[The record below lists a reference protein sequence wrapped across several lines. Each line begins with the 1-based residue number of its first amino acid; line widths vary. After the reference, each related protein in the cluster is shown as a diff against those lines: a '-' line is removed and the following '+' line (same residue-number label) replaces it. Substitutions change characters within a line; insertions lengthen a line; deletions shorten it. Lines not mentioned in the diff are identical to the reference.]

1 MVENLASWAALM
13 LRVGGGIVFM
23 AHGFPKLLR
32 TEKKPEVGRTRL
44 KDAIEKLGFPYPL
57 FFAYVVAAMEFLGGI
72 FLVLG
77 LFTPWVSLILAIVML
92 FATFWMQKIH
102 GFELGADFPFALLFM
117 MIALIFLGGGQFS
130 LGALLG
136 TQ

>member
-1 MVENLASWAALM
+1 MENLTSWAALM
-13 LRVGGGIVFM
+13 LRVGGGFVFI

-32 TEKKPEVGRTRL
+32 TEKKPEIGRTRL

-77 LFTPWVSLILAIVML
+77 LFTPWIALILAIVMV

-102 GFELGADFPFALLFM
+102 GFELGSDFPFALLFM
-117 MIALIFLGGGQFS
+117 LIALIFLGDGQFS
-130 LGALLG
+130 LGAWLG
-136 TQ
+136 IR

>member
-1 MVENLASWAALM
+1 
-13 LRVGGGIVFM
+13 
-23 AHGFPKLLR
+23 
-32 TEKKPEVGRTRL
+32 
-44 KDAIEKLGFPYPL
+44 
-57 FFAYVVAAMEFLGGI
+57 MELLGGI